1 MNVREVLTIA
11 SQIAPILSALTAII
25 AAVFISRQ
33 IANIRHNREVDTLL
47 KIIAVSDQDRTR
59 AAKEWMMYE
68 LDPAGLTIDHLRGDK
83 QSMAH
88 FSQLVHLFET
98 MGVLVNR
105 EYIPRELIFDKY
117 GLFIAGAWGKLQ
129 EPIRALRN
137 RSNSAEFAENFEL
150 LAMEYDAWA
159 QAVPLKMMK
168 GRRKPLNDA
177 RDFLDHRKDHNDRTN
192 FVTAGRTSD
201 AGN

>member
-1 MNVREVLTIA
+1 MSWQDILAIA
-11 SQIAPILSALTAII
+11 SQIAPILSALTAIT

-59 AAKEWMMYE
+59 EAKEWMMYE
-68 LDPAGLTIDHLRGDK
+68 LDPEGLTIDHLKSDK

-105 EYIPRELIFDKY
+105 KYIPKDLVFDKY
-117 GLFIAGAWGKLQ
+117 GLFIAAVWGKLRK
-129 EPIRALRN
+129 PIFALRE
-137 RSNSAEFAENFEL
+137 SAQSPEFAENFEW
-150 LAMEYDAWA
+150 LAIQYDLWA
-159 QAVPLKMMK
+159 QSVPLKLTT
-168 GRRKPLNDA
+168 GPRKSLKDSF
-177 RDFLDHRKDHNDRTN
+177 DFLDHRKGQNDRKN
-192 FVTAGRTSD
+192 SLGAGRSID
-201 AGN
+201 AGD